1 MKKPLFAALMIALL
15 SLTLLAGCAAGAV
28 DSSVIPTR
36 TPRAAL
42 QPTQPERI
50 TAEAAEDIALAHAGI
65 SREDLRYLRT
75 EFDYDNA
82 VPEYEIEFYHE
93 GWEYDYEIQAVTGE
107 ILKSKAEPPRTPPTA
122 PGADVKPTDAPTQPR
137 EEAPAATEAGKLT
150 REEAIAIALADAGLT
165 QDQVTGL
172 RADLDCDDGVP
183 EYEVDFRHG
192 GYAYDYE
199 IHAET
204 GAILARDKDRED

>member
-15 SLTLLAGCAAGAV
+15 IITLLAGCAASAV
-28 DSSVIPTR
+28 GKPIIPTQA
-36 TPRAAL
+36 PAAAPS
-42 QPTQPERI
+42 PTLPERI

-65 SREDLRYLRT
+65 SREDLSYLRT
-75 EFDYDNA
+75 EFDYDRGIA
-82 VPEYEIEFYHE
+82 EYEIEFHHD

-107 ILKSKAEPPRTPPTA
+107 ILKAKAEPPKVRPTA
-122 PGADVKPTDAPTQPR
+122 PKEESKPSEPPVQVQEENPNPTEPQR
-137 EEAPAATEAGKLT
+137 LT
-150 REEAIAIALADAGLT
+150 KEEAISIALADAGLG

-172 RADLDCDDGVP
+172 RVEFDYDGGVP

-192 GYAYDYE
+192 GYEYDYE

-204 GAILARDKDRED
+204 GAIRSRDKDRED

>member
-15 SLTLLAGCAAGAV
+15 SLTLLAGCAAGAA

-107 ILKSKAEPPRTPPTA
+107 ILKSKAEPPRTPPT
-122 PGADVKPTDAPTQPR
+122 QPR

-172 RADLDCDDGVP
+172 RADLAYDDGVP

-192 GYAYDYE
+192 GYEYDYE